1 MADLNELLRLAR
13 EQRERS
19 DATSRALAAE
29 ATRLARLREQAAGLS
44 RRVDSDDDHQG
55 SQMATL
61 RQAIAE
67 SEGRVAG
74 LRRQKRAAVDEW
86 IRISGLLEPV
96 VDPRR
101 AISALD
107 ADYPILLFPVRL
119 ETRFTSA
126 AGANGARRQLLVRI
140 YPDDCLVDSF
150 EPDLSEN
157 EVKNLRRYWC
167 SIWAA
172 GGGESREQSAWREL
186 CSAHGAGRAMYLI
199 QQYKPLPDSDPIPAR
214 SRPSE
219 VILAIPADAPLA
231 IATEKS
237 ALAAYWTAVWRA
249 GKNATA
255 LAAAFQALSLA
266 VTAPRADTLSKS
278 YVPFNAQ
285 DQPGAG
291 ADRAVVPVSTVFVS
305 LTPIAT
311 AATKRQAWTRPPQA
325 ALLPERF
332 VLIADSGTE
341 HLELLGGLVTQPLA
355 VGPDPLAEKTEQFQ
369 EAGGDLIVPDLLR
382 WMTDFETALKA
393 GMAFRIDLSAR
404 QATEGFDRLYVLGVR
419 LDPDPQQSR
428 TDFEQLLGHHASGQS
443 GFAIVPQG
451 TATNNSEEGSTG
463 WTRVQEADEL
473 FRLSRM
479 SSAGDKQFD
488 ENATA
493 PYTKT
498 DGLLLAEALGIDA
511 SVLQAIPNADGLDQ
525 VQARAMNTAL
535 FPATLGYWLDTQ
547 LLPAFEPSTIARI
560 RRHFLERVTGSGAV
574 PIVRIGRQPYGI
586 LATTAF
592 SRMTWMDALED
603 GNFIR
608 AVVRP
613 TDRQFLM
620 TLRDVLRSIAQRYW
634 DKLAL
639 NVPRVGRPSAKPQQ
653 QLLDIMGLHPSSVE
667 FHLQILDSADR
678 IWNEYKLGSKRRT
691 SLEAS
696 MRSSMQATYQVLKDL
711 GYGGPEPEITAKFF
725 SEVEGPMNRP
735 VIDVPPLSETAELT
749 LCTIDGKNY
758 LTWCLEK
765 AKTAFEDLRLQR
777 GFSEGKTPNALLYH
791 VLRHALQLGYHS
803 TAFDLHEAK
812 KLLASDRITA
822 YKEPAFVHVAES
834 KVSESRYS
842 MLYAKQPLITGSRT
856 TTVAEFIPNWLA
868 FAGQN
873 GILAAQI
880 EALQVLEHAP
890 TASLERAFAEHIDLC
905 SYRWDAWMLSLVN
918 ERLHRMR
925 RPSGDVGPRRQGLYL
940 GAFAWV
946 ENLKPEQSRRTAV
959 QLNDAENAVFNKPGD
974 PPLFRDS
981 ANAGHVLAPS
991 LNHAGTAAV
1000 LLNGYVS
1007 NATPA
1012 QPDLLAVDL
1021 SSARVRTA
1029 IQFMEG
1035 IRNGQPLG
1043 ALLGYQFERRLHDRH
1058 NEAEMDRFIYQVRKA
1073 FPLAAKRLVESTNP
1087 EADSAPIQAVEAR
1100 NVCDGLLLIEHVR
1113 TSAVKTYPWGKP
1125 LEPANPTQRG
1135 IIDEEVKHLFEIH
1148 DAISDVAIS
1157 EAVHQVMVGNADRAA
1172 AAMDATSKAKFP
1184 PEPDVVQTPR
1194 SGITLTHRVALHLPV
1209 NAAAAAGA
1217 TVRGLVEPAIDRWLE
1232 NIFPPL
1238 SDIVVHVDF
1247 RNTAPGSPLV
1257 PADVTMQDVG
1267 LRPIDV
1273 LYILDFASDQ
1283 AMGELDDRIV
1293 NHIITSR
1300 GLSPDASVLIRYT
1313 APGGLKKSAFEVAP
1327 LAASLRSLLL
1337 HARPLRPTD
1346 AAMPNEADRSVD
1358 SVAAV
1363 PPAPVT
1369 AARTAVVQIR
1379 TDAIALRAT
1388 IDPLALPA
1396 AAFATVVA
1404 AVDGLST
1411 SFVDLHHRAAL
1422 AGVALAS
1429 PGAILRARREWF
1441 QQVRTAAIKV
1451 ADRWSAKLA
1460 NCDALLADAVNP
1472 ANSDQMK
1479 LNALE
1484 RAEREVSTV
1493 YTDPIPPTPV
1503 LYLPIVL
1510 GKRGTFAAALTA
1522 VQAVSRSAATG
1533 IQTLWNA
1540 WSATLAGRAAIDL
1553 AVETAAA
1560 EEASVRA
1567 LMSLMQL
1574 LTASL
1579 ITELDLRVT
1588 KADKLIADAS
1598 TALGEAKV
1606 QLLADAV
1613 KALLGDSARI
1623 IPRFTLSA
1631 DQGDEWQNA
1640 YDGRAALLTHLLPSH
1655 DFPVDDWMYGIARVR
1670 TKLHDWENVVLLTGA
1685 FGVTE
1690 PSLAPVQ
1697 FPFNAVEPWLA
1708 MELPAAFD
1716 LKKSGDHLLYTAAYE
1731 GGAFNKNAPQFGGLM
1746 IDEWTE
1752 VIPATKETAGL
1763 AFHFDRPN
1771 NEPPQS
1777 MLLVTPASAGR
1788 QWTWEDLKLAIP
1800 ETFEMAKKRAVEPRD
1815 ISASP
1820 LSRLL
1825 PATLMAF
1832 TTHAMSISSGLRV
1845 ADVLVATKKVTLNG

>member
-13 EQRERS
+13 DHRDKS

-29 ATRLARLREQAAGLS
+29 AARLARLREQAVNLS
-44 RRVDSDDDHQG
+44 RRVDPRDGHLGNQI
-55 SQMATL
+55 AKL
-61 RQAIAE
+61 REAIAE
-67 SEGRVAG
+67 SETKVAD
-74 LRRQKRAAVDEW
+74 LRGQMRAAVDEW
-86 IRISGLLEPV
+86 THISGMLEPV
-96 VDPRR
+96 IDPRR
-101 AISALD
+101 AIAGLD
-107 ADYPILLFPVRL
+107 ADYPVLLFPVRL

-172 GGGESREQSAWREL
+172 GGDESREQSAWREL

-199 QQYKPLPDSDPIPAR
+199 QQYKPIADSDPIPAR
-214 SRPSE
+214 SSASE
-219 VILAIPADAPLA
+219 VILAIPADASLA
-231 IATEKS
+231 NSTEKS
-237 ALAAYWTAVWRA
+237 GLAAYWTAAWRA

-255 LAAAFQALSLA
+255 LAAAFQAFTLA
-266 VTAPRADTLSKS
+266 VTAPRAEELRKS

-285 DQPGAG
+285 DPPVAG
-291 ADRAVVPVSTVFVS
+291 VDRVVVPVSTVFVS
-305 LTPIAT
+305 LTPVAT
-311 AATKRQAWTRPPQA
+311 AATKRQAWTRAPQA

-332 VLIADSGTE
+332 VLIADSGPE
-341 HLELLGGLVTQPLA
+341 HLELLGSLVTQPLA
-355 VGPDPLAEKTEQFQ
+355 VGPDPLAEKSEQFQ
-369 EAGGDLIVPDLLR
+369 EAGGDLIMPNPLR

-393 GMAFRIDLSAR
+393 GMAFRIDLSVR
-404 QATEGFDRLYVLGVR
+404 QASEGFDRLYVLGVR
-419 LDPDPQQSR
+419 LNPDPQQSR
-428 TDFEQLLGHHASGQS
+428 SDFEQLLAHHAAGQS

-451 TATNNSEEGSTG
+451 TPTNNSEEGSTG

-473 FRLSRM
+473 FQLSRM
-479 SSAGDKQFD
+479 SAAGDKQFD

-547 LLPAFEPSTIARI
+547 LLPAFETSTISRI
-560 RRHFLERVTGSGAV
+560 RRHFLERVSGRGAV
-574 PIVRIGRQPYGI
+574 PIVRIGKQPYGI
-586 LATTAF
+586 VATTAF
-592 SRMTWMDALED
+592 SRMTWMDAIED

-608 AVVRP
+608 AAVRP

-620 TLRDVLRSIAQRYW
+620 TLRDILRVIAQRYW
-634 DKLAL
+634 DTLAL
-639 NVPRVGRPSAKPQQ
+639 NAPRVGRRSDKPQQ

-678 IWNEYKLGSKRRT
+678 IWNEFKLGSKRRN

-696 MRSSMQATYQVLKDL
+696 MRDSMQATYQVLKDL

-749 LCTIDGKNY
+749 LCTTDSKNY
-758 LTWCLEK
+758 LTWCREK

-803 TAFDLHEAK
+803 TAFDLHETNE
-812 KLLASDRITA
+812 LLATDRVTA
-822 YKEPAFVHVAES
+822 YKEPVFVHVAEGTA
-834 KVSESRYS
+834 SESRYS
-842 MLYAKQPLITGSRT
+842 MLYAKQPVITGSPT
-856 TTVAEFIPNWLA
+856 ITVAEFIPKWLA
-868 FAGQN
+868 AAGQN
-873 GILAAQI
+873 GALAAQI
-880 EALQVLEHAP
+880 EALQVLEHAS
-890 TASLERAFAEHIDLC
+890 TASLERAFAENIDLC

-925 RPSGDVGPRRQGLYL
+925 RPAGDVSPRRQGLYL
-940 GAFAWV
+940 GAFGWV
-946 ENLKPEQSRRTAV
+946 ESLKPEQSQRTAV
-959 QLNDAENAVFNKPGD
+959 QLNDAESAVFNKPGQ
-974 PPLFRDS
+974 PPLFSDS

-1000 LLNGYVS
+1000 LLNGYIS

-1012 QPDLLAVDL
+1012 QPDLLAIDL

-1043 ALLGYQFERRLHDRH
+1043 ALLGYQFERHLHDRH

-1073 FPLAAKRLVESTNP
+1073 FPLAAKHLVDTADA
-1087 EADSAPIQAVEAR
+1087 EAENAPIQAVEAR

-1113 TSAVKTYPWGKP
+1113 TSAVKTYPWGKA
-1125 LEPANPTQRG
+1125 LEPANDTQRG
-1135 IIDEEVKHLFEIH
+1135 IIDEEVQNLFEIH

-1157 EAVHQVMVGNADRAA
+1157 EAVHQIMVGNADRAA
-1172 AAMDATSKAKFP
+1172 AAMDATSKATLP
-1184 PEPDVVQTPR
+1184 PEPDVVRTPR
-1194 SGITLTHRVALHLPV
+1194 SGIALTHRVALHLPV
-1209 NAAAAAGA
+1209 DAVAAAG
-1217 TVRGLVEPAIDRWLE
+1217 TNVRGVVEPAIDRWLE

-1238 SDIVVHVDF
+1238 VDIVIHVDF
-1247 RNTAPGSPLV
+1247 RNTAPGSPLL
-1257 PADVTMQDVG
+1257 PADVTMQDLG
-1267 LRPIDV
+1267 LRPIDL
-1273 LYILDFASDQ
+1273 LYILDFGSDQ

-1313 APGGLKKSAFEVAP
+1313 EPGSPKKSAFEVAP

-1346 AAMPNEADRSVD
+1346 AAMPNEADRSID
-1358 SVAAV
+1358 SGVAI
-1363 PPAPVT
+1363 PPAQVT

-1379 TDAIALRAT
+1379 TDATTLLGT
-1388 IDPLALPA
+1388 IEPLALPA
-1396 AAFATVVA
+1396 AAFATVVG

-1411 SFVDLHHRAAL
+1411 SFVDLQHRAAL
-1422 AGVALAS
+1422 AGVALSS
-1429 PGAILRARREWF
+1429 PGSILRARCEWF
-1441 QQVRTAAIKV
+1441 QQVRTAALKV

-1460 NCDALLADAVNP
+1460 GCDELLTDAVNP
-1472 ANSDQMK
+1472 NNSDQMK
-1479 LNALE
+1479 LDALE

-1493 YTDPIPPTPV
+1493 YTDPIPATPA

-1510 GKRGTFAAALTA
+1510 GKRGTFAADLTA
-1522 VQAVSRSAATG
+1522 VQAVSTSTAVD

-1540 WSATLAGRAAIDL
+1540 WSATFPGRAAIDL
-1553 AVETAAA
+1553 TVNTTATEEET
-1560 EEASVRA
+1560 VRA
-1567 LMSLMQL
+1567 LMSSMQL
-1574 LTASL
+1574 LISGL
-1579 ITELDLRVT
+1579 ITGLDQRIT
-1588 KADKLIADAS
+1588 KADKMISDAS
-1598 TALGEAKV
+1598 MAAGEAKA

-1613 KALLGDSARI
+1613 KALLGDGACV
-1623 IPRFTLSA
+1623 IPRFTLSV

-1640 YDGRAALLTHLLPSH
+1640 FDGRAALLTHLLPSR

-1670 TKLHDWENVVLLTGA
+1670 PKLHDWENVVLLTGA
-1685 FGVTE
+1685 FGTTE

-1697 FPFNAVEPWLA
+1697 FPFNAAEPWLA
-1708 MELPAAFD
+1708 MELPAGFE
-1716 LKKSGDHLLYTAAYE
+1716 LNKSGDHLLYTAAYA
-1731 GGAFNKNAPQFGGLM
+1731 GGTFNKNAPQFGGFM

-1752 VIPATKETAGL
+1752 VIPATEETAGL

-1788 QWTWEDLKLAIP
+1788 QWNWEDLKLSIP

-1845 ADVLVATKKVTLNG
+1845 ADVLVASKKVNLNG